1 MKPNAINIDQDI
13 DPEWA
18 KKNLKNVIIQG
29 GMSPKILLNEE
40 NEVMKEVDKFLK
52 IFKDSPYIFNLGHG
66 ILPNTN
72 PEIINKIIER
82 VKIVK

>member
-1 MKPNAINIDQDI
+1 
-13 DPEWA
+13 
-18 KKNLKNVIIQG
+18 
-29 GMSPKILLNEE
+29 
-40 NEVMKEVDKFLK
+40 MKEVDKFLK